1 MKIILG
7 ILEVSLLITLAMLT
21 LASLYVVWFKML
33 PDIWNNI
40 KEHLKNK

>member
-7 ILEVSLLITLAMLT
+7 ILEVSLLITLGLLT
-21 LASLYVVWFKML
+21 LAGLYVVWFKML

-40 KEHLKNK
+40 KEQLKNK

>member
-7 ILEVSLLITLAMLT
+7 ILEVSLLITLGLLT

-40 KEHLKNK
+40 KEQLKNK

>member
-21 LASLYVVWFKML
+21 LAALYVVWFKML
-33 PDIWNNI
+33 PDIWKHI